1 MAFRRTL
8 PYLLPRSLTASGNLA
23 FILAFGGLSYLEI
36 CTVLEDRLIR
46 SEQVL
51 PGVALGEMKEGG
63 GYEKLAGI
71 HKVAVGLTQGPK
83 SWPASI
89 KAVEEFLGG
98 YDQGFNFSVSLYTQA
113 EATKEEYD
121 SVVSDFLAI
130 VRGAGFRKANLIRP
144 GKGTEVLAREVGS
157 RKIVDFVVI
166 QLGER
171 YWVGVTSYI
180 QDAEQFH
187 TRSNERPVVSANIS
201 ISSRLA
207 KVLLNISG
215 IKKGETV
222 LDPFCGSGTILMEA
236 LLAGDDAIGVDRD
249 PVRIGNAEQNL
260 EWLKKTYLIP
270 NRSYSLKVGDATQLE
285 NVIPGTHV
293 DAVISEPIFLPR
305 IEFAPSLDKAKKL
318 IRNSS
323 RLYSDSLYSIAK
335 VVKKGGRV
343 VIVAPSLRTAAGKNV
358 SVLLEN
364 VHEVGLKPYRPKP
377 QYFEYPVEIS
387 SENTRWVKRLIYVF
401 ERA

>member
-1 MAFRRTL
+1 M

-23 FILAFGGLSYLEI
+23 FILAFGDLSYLEI
-36 CTVLEDRLIR
+36 CAVLENRLVK
-46 SEQVL
+46 SERVL
-51 PGVALGEMKEGG
+51 PSVALGEIKEGG

-83 SWPASI
+83 SWSASM
-89 KAVEEFLGG
+89 KAVDEFLRG
-98 YDQGFNFSVSLYTQA
+98 YDQDFSFSVSLYTPV
-113 EATKEEYD
+113 EVSKEDYE
-121 SVVSDFLAI
+121 SVVSDFLATI
-130 VRGAGFRKANLIRP
+130 RGAGFRKANLVRP
-144 GKGTEVLAREVGS
+144 GNGTEVLAREVVS

-166 QLGER
+166 QLEDHF
-171 YWVGVTSYI
+171 WTGVSSFVPDV
-180 QDAEQFH
+180 QQFH
-187 TRSNERPVVSANIS
+187 GRSNERPVVSASIS

-215 IKKGETV
+215 VRKGETI
-222 LDPFCGSGTILMEA
+222 LDPFCGSGTILMEG
-236 LLAGDDAIGVDRD
+236 LLSGANAIGVDRD

-260 EWLKKTYLIP
+260 EWLQKTYQIP
-270 NRSYSLKVGDATQLE
+270 NRSYTLKVGDTTQLE
-285 NVIPGTHV
+285 KVIPGTEV

-305 IEFAPSLDKAKKL
+305 IEGAPSLEKAKKL

-343 VIVAPSLRTAAGKNV
+343 VIVAPSLRTTTGKNV

-364 VHEVGLKPYRPKP
+364 VHEVGLRPYRPKP
-377 QYFEYPVEIS
+377 RHFEYPVEIS
-387 SENTRWVKRLIYVF
+387 NENTRWVKRLIYVF